1 MLCHVG
7 TVEPKVL
14 NLDVTDFISIT
25 ENFIMQG
32 KYNKKMAHVAQ
43 SLRKRMTKEERHLW
57 YDFLR
62 SYFVKFYRQRAISNY
77 IVDFYCPA
85 AKLVVELDGS
95 QHFEDKN
102 IREDTRRTEE
112 LKKFGLFVLRI
123 PNNEVNNNFVGV
135 CEYIDLVVKARID
148 SLGRIP

>member
-1 MLCHVG
+1 
-7 TVEPKVL
+7 
-14 NLDVTDFISIT
+14 
-25 ENFIMQG
+25 MQG

-62 SYFVKFYRQRAISNY
+62 LYFVKFYRQRVISNY
-77 IVDFYCPA
+77 IVDFYCPT

-95 QHFEDKN
+95 QHFEDIN
-102 IREDTRRTEE
+102 IREDIRRTEE

-123 PNNEVNNNFVGV
+123 SNNEVNNNFVGV

-148 SLGRIP
+148 SLGRIL

>member
-1 MLCHVG
+1 
-7 TVEPKVL
+7 
-14 NLDVTDFISIT
+14 
-25 ENFIMQG
+25 MQT
-32 KYNKKMAHVAQ
+32 KKMHNKQLVPFAKK
-43 SLRKRMTKEERHLW
+43 LRKNMTGEERHLW
-57 YDFLR
+57 YDFLKN
-62 SYFVKFYRQRAISNY
+62 YQINFIRQKVISNY
-77 IVDFYCPA
+77 IVDFYCPT

-102 IREDTRRTEE
+102 IREDNRRTEE

>member
-1 MLCHVG
+1 MVY
-7 TVEPKVL
+7 K
-14 NLDVTDFISIT
+14 F
-25 ENFIMQG
+25 
-32 KYNKKMAHVAQ
+32 KYNKNLTPLAIG
-43 SLRKRMTKEERHLW
+43 LRKNLTKEERRLW
-57 YDFLR
+57 FCYLQN
-62 SYFVKFYRQRAISNY
+62 YKIKFYKQRPVGNY
-77 IVDFYCPA
+77 IVDFYCPT

-123 PNNEVNNNFVGV
+123 PNNEVDNNFVGV

-148 SLGRIP
+148 SLGRIL